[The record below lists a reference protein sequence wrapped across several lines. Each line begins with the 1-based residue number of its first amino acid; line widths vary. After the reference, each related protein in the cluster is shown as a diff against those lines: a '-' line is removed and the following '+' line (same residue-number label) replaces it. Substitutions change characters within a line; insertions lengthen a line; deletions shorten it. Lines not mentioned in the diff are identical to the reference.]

1 MRGDPLTGLGG
12 GGTGGVPSQT
22 LLMPPFHANLYSMQH
37 AVCCRSKEYSMYTV
51 TVQWG
56 DMVATHKAWTLSSA
70 KQWMYA
76 YPNKDV
82 FAKVT
87 NLFGRTVATRYK
99 R

>member
-1 MRGDPLTGLGG
+1 
-12 GGTGGVPSQT
+12 
-22 LLMPPFHANLYSMQH
+22 
-37 AVCCRSKEYSMYTV
+37 MYTV

-56 DMVATHKAWTLSSA
+56 DMVKTHKAWSLVSA
-70 KQWMYA
+70 KQWLYT

-87 NLFGRTVATRYK
+87 DMFGRTVAVRYY